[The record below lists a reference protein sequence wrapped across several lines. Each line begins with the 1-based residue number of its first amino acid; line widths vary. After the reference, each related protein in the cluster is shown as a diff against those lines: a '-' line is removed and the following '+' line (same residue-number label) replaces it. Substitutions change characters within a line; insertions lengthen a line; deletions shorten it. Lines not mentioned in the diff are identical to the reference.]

1 MIKFSKILPFLG
13 HGDKLLNLLGH
24 PYFISRYQLRR
35 ALLNIN
41 FKFIPH
47 DILDVGCG
55 SMPYRDLFPSSS
67 CYEGLEIDQPRNRSN
82 PLVSHFYNGTD
93 FPLSDNS
100 FDVVLCS
107 QVLEHCFTPD
117 SLLSEISRVLRPG
130 GYLILTI
137 PFFWPEHEQP
147 YDSQRYTSFGL
158 RKLVD
163 RAGLKTLHLEKTNI
177 GLSAMI
183 QLTIDYLESLLRP
196 LQRHSRFWL
205 LTTRIILLPPYAF
218 ANMSS
223 LIYNWLLRLL
233 CFESEKAM
241 YLDIVLL
248 ASKV

>member
-1 MIKFSKILPFLG
+1 MIKISKILPFAG
-13 HGDKLLNLLGH
+13 HGDKLFNLLGH
-24 PYFISRYQLRR
+24 PYFISRYRLRQ

-41 FKFIPH
+41 LKSSPH
-47 DILDVGCG
+47 NVLDVGCG

-82 PLVSHFYNGTD
+82 PLVTYFYNGKD

-117 SLLSEISRVLRPG
+117 SLLDEISRVLRPG

-147 YDSQRYTSFGL
+147 FDSQRYTSFGL
-158 RKLVD
+158 CDLVD
-163 RAGLKTLHLEKTNI
+163 CAGFKILNLEKTNV
-177 GLSAMI
+177 GLSALI
-183 QLTIDYLESLLRP
+183 QLTIEYFESIIRP
-196 LQRHSRFWL
+196 IQQNNRYWWFS
-205 LTTRIILLPPYAF
+205 TRIILSLPYTC
-218 ANMSS
+218 ANLFS
-223 LIYNWLLRLL
+223 LIYDCVVKLLGA
-233 CFESEKAM
+233 ESAKAF

-248 ASKV
+248 ASKI

>member
-1 MIKFSKILPFLG
+1 MIKISKILPFAG
-13 HGDKLLNLLGH
+13 HGDKLFNLLGH

-41 FKFIPH
+41 FKSPPH
-47 DILDVGCG
+47 NVLDVGCG
-55 SMPYRDLFPSSS
+55 SMPYRDLFPSSA

-82 PLVSHFYNGTD
+82 HLVTYFYNGTD
-93 FPLSDNS
+93 FPISDNS

-117 SLLSEISRVLRPG
+117 SLLCEISRVLRPG

-137 PFFWPEHEQP
+137 PFVWPEHEQP

-158 RKLVD
+158 RDLID
-163 RAGLKTLHLEKTNI
+163 RSNYKTLHLEKTNV
-177 GLSAMI
+177 GLSALI
-183 QLTIDYLESLLRP
+183 QLTIEYVESLLRP
-196 LQRHSRFWL
+196 IQQLNRFCWL
-205 LTTRIILLPPYAF
+205 LTRIILFIPYGV
-218 ANMSS
+218 ANLVS
-223 LIYNWLLRLL
+223 LVYDRIIKLFWP
-233 CFESEKAM
+233 ESLQDF